1 MSLSSGN
8 ASVSQAKWLTY
19 RSYKWNLIFRILKI
33 LLKFLTARI
42 ELPDV
47 KLEGF
52 IKCNGVITPKMK
64 LHGSKRIF

>member
-1 MSLSSGN
+1 MR
-8 ASVSQAKWLTY
+8 V
-19 RSYKWNLIFRILKI
+19 LISESDFQSRNPISRILNI
-33 LLKFLTARI
+33 LSKFLTART

-52 IKCNGVITPKMK
+52 IKCNGVITLKMK